1 VNPTLSTV
9 LQSERSSVFIFPVRT
24 FLWDWS
30 YATGFTRGLDI
41 CSNVISCGPERSS
54 TATYLK
60 MRLRFLEKMKGV
72 RRNQCRKIHWE
83 GFSRRVS
90 RLTAIIGGWVMGGK
104 EIKFIGPTESSFRPI
119 YGRRCCNGLNWAW
132 FGLGYPIGPVNLICS
147 YSVNAFY
154 EWLWICLRCVCY
166 LLCVFIW
173 ALLTGNLG
181 PFIWYNYWTKQNK
194 HKVGTTCLYI
204 RRVRVRLMDQDP
216 LNYLFEFERLQI
228 DNYKRSL
235 IKIIWLKGP
244 FECWIRILF
253 EFTVRITM
261 FDFVW

>member
-1 VNPTLSTV
+1 MKFTICCQFKISVLEKSLLVWVLAWPAQTTHNLQHPRSESNLPTV
-9 LQSERSSVFIFPVRT
+9 LQSERSSVFIVPVRT

-54 TATYLK
+54 AATYLK

-90 RLTAIIGGWVMGGK
+90 RLTAIRGGWVMGGK

-132 FGLGYPIGPVNLICS
+132 FGLGYPIGPVNLIC
-147 YSVNAFY
+147 F
-154 EWLWICLRCVCY
+154 LWVIM
-166 LLCVFIW
+166 
-173 ALLTGNLG
+173 
-181 PFIWYNYWTKQNK
+181 
-194 HKVGTTCLYI
+194 H
-204 RRVRVRLMDQDP
+204 
-216 LNYLFEFERLQI
+216 LFEMCVLLVICFYLGFIYRKSWSDHMI
-228 DNYKRSL
+228 
-235 IKIIWLKGP
+235 
-244 FECWIRILF
+244 
-253 EFTVRITM
+253 
-261 FDFVW
+261 